1 MNQIL
6 QYSLLKYRHSLL
18 LNEVINVGLV
28 FLDVPSSTVRFLY
41 PKKLQRISAL
51 YNNIDILNIRHHLIL
66 FEKKAI
72 HLTNIWKKEFRF
84 SEKNNLKQLLNEEF
98 LIEDSSALFFDDIK
112 SGISLGLENT
122 DSYYKEIFDCYD
134 LPAEFI
140 RKDEKY
146 IENNFKKIYRQKA
159 KQNFRSNINQLTL
172 TNGIISES
180 FRLGWKNGTENII
193 LPLSFDLQEPS
204 SIQHKSILWSSTLN
218 YLKEPAAEQNIRFDL
233 LVIEPASKKLFKA
246 FDNAQ
251 TLLNEISAN
260 KKIWGESEIE
270 KYTDEVIEYTNK

>member
-51 YNNIDILNIRHHLIL
+51 YSDIDILNIRHHLIL

-72 HLTNIWKKEFRF
+72 HLTNTWKKEFQF
-84 SEKNNLKQLLNEEF
+84 SEKNNLKQLLHEEF

-112 SGISLGLENT
+112 SGISLGLEST
-122 DSYYKEIFDCYD
+122 DSYYKEIFNCYE
-134 LPAEFI
+134 LPNELI

-146 IENNFKKIYRQKA
+146 IENSFKKIYRQKA
-159 KQNFRSNINQLTL
+159 KQNFKSNISQLTL

-180 FRLGWKNGTENII
+180 FKLGWKNGTENII

-218 YLKEPAAEQNIRFDL
+218 YLKKPAIEKNVRFDL
-233 LVIEPASKKLFKA
+233 LIIEPTSKKLYKA

-251 TLLNEISAN
+251 TLLNDISAN
-260 KKIWGESEIE
+260 KRILGESAIDS
-270 KYTDEVIEYTNK
+270 YTDEVLHYAIK